1 MALVT
6 GIGLVSGID
15 LYSVDTTPNH
25 QIGQIVWDGNAG
37 KAFRYA
43 LVGASNLVMGN
54 LLQEQVR
61 DTQFENMAIG
71 TAGAAGDAF
80 FQVTNGTTTVVPATY
95 RGGSISVYTAGT
107 IAIGDEYTVTDITGT
122 LTSGGALKVYTDRP
136 LRAAVTTSAKV
147 VLKPSPWA
155 GVIQFPASTPT
166 GMAVGVALTAAT
178 AANYTWVQTHG
189 VASVLSDGQTFA
201 TGSNVGTA
209 SATAGSVTVFAAGT
223 THQLVGVAREVQ
235 ALGSAINIFLKI
247 D

>member
-1 MALVT
+1 MAKVT
-6 GIGLVSGID
+6 GVGLISGID
-15 LYSVDTTPNH
+15 LYTVDSTPNQ

-37 KAFRYA
+37 KAFRYS
-43 LVGASNLVMGN
+43 LVGASALVMGN
-54 LLQEQVR
+54 LLQGAVR

-71 TAGAAGDAF
+71 TAAVAGDGF
-80 FQVTNGTTTVVPATY
+80 LQVTNGTTTVVPAQY

-107 IAIGDEYTVTDITGT
+107 VAIGDEYTIQDITGT
-122 LTSGGALKVYTDRP
+122 LTSGGALKVYTDCPVRT
-136 LRAAVTTSAKV
+136 AFTTSAKV
-147 VLKPSPWA
+147 VVKPSPWA

-166 GMAVGVALTAAT
+166 EMAVGVAIQAAT
-178 AANYTWVQTHG
+178 AATYTWVQTHG

-201 TGSNVGTA
+201 TGSNVGTP

-235 ALGSAINIFLKI
+235 VLGSAVNIFLQI

>member
-1 MALVT
+1 MAYVT

-15 LYSVDTTPNH
+15 LYTVDDTPNQ

-37 KAFRYA
+37 KAFRYS
-43 LVGASNLVMGN
+43 LVGGSNLVMGN
-54 LLQEQVR
+54 LLQESVR

-71 TAGAAGDAF
+71 TAGAAGDAY
-80 FQVTNGTTTVVPATY
+80 FQVTNGTTTIVPAEF
-95 RGGSISVYTAGT
+95 RGGDISVYTAGT
-107 IAIGDEYTVTDITGT
+107 IAIGDDYTIVDITGT
-122 LTSGGALKVYTDRP
+122 LTSGGALKVYTDRG

-147 VLKPSPWA
+147 VMKKSPWS

-178 AANYTWVQTHG
+178 TAKYTWVQTHG

-201 TGSNVGTA
+201 TGSNVGTP
-209 SATAGSVTVFAAGT
+209 SATAGSITVFAAGT
-223 THQLVGVAREVQ
+223 THQLIGTAREVQ
-235 ALGSAINIFLKI
+235 VLGSAVQIFLTI

>member
-1 MALVT
+1 MAKVT

-15 LYSVDTTPNH
+15 LYTVDSTPNH

-54 LLQEQVR
+54 LLQGAVR
-61 DTQFENMAIG
+61 DTQFENMTIG
-71 TAGAAGDAF
+71 TAGAVGDNF
-80 FQVTNGTTTVVPATY
+80 FQVTNGTTTVVPAQY

-107 IAIGDEYTVTDITGT
+107 VAIGDEYTITDVTGT
-122 LTSGGALKVYTDRP
+122 LTSGGALKVYTDNP
-136 LRAAVTTSAKV
+136 LRSVVSTSATV
-147 VLKPSPWA
+147 VMKPSPWA

-166 GMAVGVALTAAT
+166 EMAVGIALTAAT
-178 AANYTWVQTHG
+178 AATYTWVQTHG
-189 VASVLSDGQTFA
+189 VACVLSDGQTFA

-223 THQLVGVAREVQ
+223 THQLVGVAREAQ
-235 ALGSAINIFLKI
+235 SLAHAINIFLQI